1 MSNKP
6 NNYQKHLNQEQR
18 IVIEKGLDSGKSIK
32 TIAQETGKD
41 PTTISKEIKRHR
53 IFKEHNTFNRSEH
66 RCNLT
71 STCRLKNVCGTYGL
85 NCRKQCRNCP
95 RCYRYCPDYVP
106 YDYHCSLTDR
116 APFVCNACS
125 KKAQCRLDKYF

>member
-18 IVIEKGLDSGKSIK
+18 IVIEKGLDSGKSLK

-53 IFKEHNTFNRSEH
+53 IF
-66 RCNLT
+66 
-71 STCRLKNVCGTYGL
+71 YGL
-85 NCRKQCRNCP
+85 NCRKQ
-95 RCYRYCPDYVP
+95 
-106 YDYHCSLTDR
+106 
-116 APFVCNACS
+116 
-125 KKAQCRLDKYF
+125 

>member
-53 IFKEHNTFNRSEH
+53 IFKEHNTFNW
-66 RCNLT
+66 
-71 STCRLKNVCGTYGL
+71 
-85 NCRKQCRNCP
+85 
-95 RCYRYCPDYVP
+95 
-106 YDYHCSLTDR
+106 CSVKISDTDFVEFPSIKSVSCSSML
-116 APFVCNACS
+116 PF
-125 KKAQCRLDKYF
+125 